1 MVNKSTRNGVDVD
14 HQSNVALQ
22 ALPPALRLAVAD
34 VAIARVYEDGD
45 IIIEQGDEAEG
56 LYGLSAG
63 VGAVWRVQPNGR
75 KALLGFRTAGTWFG
89 ESALLADQPSAER
102 LVARGQAQITF
113 VPRAKFKLLIAQEPA
128 LLAACAD
135 WLCDKLKAANLA
147 LAESCTDTLQ
157 QRLAAT
163 LIELCHVLPNAI
175 DHSRSEDTSSFA
187 MTQEDLALHLGA
199 TRQRINQIMRQWEKN
214 HWVNTDYRRITLK
227 KPEALKKL
235 AEDLAR

>member
-1 MVNKSTRNGVDVD
+1 MDVD
-14 HQSNVALQ
+14 HQRNVALQ

-34 VAIARVYEDGD
+34 VAISRVYEDGD
-45 IIIEQGDEAEG
+45 IIIEQGAEAEG

-89 ESALLADQPSAER
+89 EGALLADQPSAER

-135 WLCDKLKAANLA
+135 WLCEKLRAANLA
-147 LAESCTDTLQ
+147 LAETCTDSLQ

-163 LIELCHVLPNAI
+163 LIELSHVLPHAMDNHGQA
-175 DHSRSEDTSSFA
+175 SDTSSFA

-199 TRQRINQIMRQWEKN
+199 TRQRINQIMRLWEKN
-214 HWVNTDYRRITLK
+214 HWVITDYRRITLK
-227 KPEALKKL
+227 KPDALKKL
-235 AEDLAR
+235 AEDLTQ